1 MSWLG
6 DRLRRIRE
14 QRGYTQ
20 DELAE
25 LLDVGQQQ
33 IHRWETNKS
42 DPSTD
47 AIAGLAQILG
57 VTADY
62 LLGLVEDPGQ
72 RLQEKEFALAPEERK
87 VVQAIRNG
95 NFAMLFQSLAKL
107 VKSPTVGQ
115 QTGDK
120 GLIE

>member
-1 MSWLG
+1 MSSLG
-6 DRLRRIRE
+6 ERLRVIRE

-33 IHRWETNKS
+33 IHRWEANKS

-47 AIAGLAQILG
+47 SIAGLAKILG

-62 LLGLVEDPGQ
+62 LLGLADNPDE
-72 RLQEKEFALAPEERK
+72 RLQNKELVLAPEERK
-87 VVQAIRNG
+87 VVQAIRAG
-95 NFAMLFQSLAKL
+95 NFAMLFQTLAHL
-107 VKSPTVGQ
+107 VKSQ
-115 QTGDK
+115 NIKAGDS
-120 GLIE
+120 E